1 MATSWIGFVFWR
13 ASVLDCG
20 SPLPLLRRQSCRG
33 KSGRGLPHSKTLRNF
48 SDALANHGH
57 ILLDRSNWRLARQ
70 NFILASFK
78 RRPICLHSLPAR
90 RGTVA
95 MKQMIFTT
103 FAACRGLPA
112 PPFCAGEFLGGKC
125 LMANGGCAYMKSLS
139 QRACH
144 DLWIINF
151 MRIASFLAVAVFMGV
166 LASFP
171 ASGQE
176 TNNVTFHLNWVN
188 VPADKALEFY
198 MVSTRSSKINGID
211 VPTNAA
217 TITLKFSGSLEALT
231 PVLEKALFDQ
241 AGIEIKHWDSKSVM
255 VYYHDELAPLRAGDQ
270 PRLIILTSQDV
281 KTNSVQ
287 LITTPTE
294 HPLQKVLFEY
304 ASKSPDEIKAIA
316 SSHPTVKIMKDGVE
330 VAETALGGSVEY
342 LDKKNICVGLDLIFE
357 TYDEAKLAA
366 NTLRGN

>member
-1 MATSWIGFVFWR
+1 
-13 ASVLDCG
+13 
-20 SPLPLLRRQSCRG
+20 
-33 KSGRGLPHSKTLRNF
+33 
-48 SDALANHGH
+48 
-57 ILLDRSNWRLARQ
+57 
-70 NFILASFK
+70 
-78 RRPICLHSLPAR
+78 
-90 RGTVA
+90 
-95 MKQMIFTT
+95 
-103 FAACRGLPA
+103 
-112 PPFCAGEFLGGKC
+112 
-125 LMANGGCAYMKSLS
+125 
-139 QRACH
+139 
-144 DLWIINF
+144 

-188 VPADKALEFY
+188 VPADKALQFY
-198 MVSTRSSKINGID
+198 IISTRSYSITGTD
-211 VPTNAA
+211 VPTNGA
-217 TITLKFSGSLEALT
+217 TVTLQFSGSLEALT
-231 PVLEKALFDQ
+231 PVLEKALFAQ
-241 AGIEIKHWDSKSVM
+241 AGIEIKHVDGKRVM
-255 VYYHDELAPLRAGDQ
+255 VYYHDELVPLRAGDQ

-366 NTLRGN
+366 NALRGN